1 MAIPPPAFFSK
12 KSVMKILFKLEVTEL
27 IPTKSRKLGVPRAH
41 PTCAEISV
49 SKIFSPVFWKV
60 LNISG
65 SITGFTKEN
74 GHKNFVELFKESSSL
89 TTKLG
94 SPVIENCSF

>member
-1 MAIPPPAFFSK
+1 
-12 KSVMKILFKLEVTEL
+12 MKILFKLEVTEL
-27 IPTKSRKLGVPRAH
+27 IPTKSRKLGITRAH

-94 SPVIENCSF
+94 SPVNENSSF